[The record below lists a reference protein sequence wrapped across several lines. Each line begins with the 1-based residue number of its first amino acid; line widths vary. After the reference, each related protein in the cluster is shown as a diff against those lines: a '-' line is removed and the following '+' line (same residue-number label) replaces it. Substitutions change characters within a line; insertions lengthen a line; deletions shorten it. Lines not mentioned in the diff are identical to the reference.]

1 MPRDILI
8 YLDEDILD
16 TDDME
21 LINDV
26 GTASS
31 SDALSD
37 GSPAAPDFQ
46 AVVLVCLGIM
56 IGSLLFS
63 SWRFR

>member
-1 MPRDILI
+1 MSKGILI
-8 YLDEDILD
+8 FLDDDIF
-16 TDDME
+16 DDDIE

-37 GSPAAPDFQ
+37 GSLPSPDFQ
-46 AVVLVCLGIM
+46 AVVLLCLGMM
-56 IGSLLFS
+56 IGSLLVS
-63 SWRFR
+63 TWRFR